1 MSLKNKTILRGASR
15 VERNVR
21 RKARPD
27 PVLPALKRLVAD
39 TEAGK
44 ASCAADRRPPYSF
57 SLIVQRRDRSLSQ
70 LN

>member
-1 MSLKNKTILRGASR
+1 MSLKTNDLAGASR
-15 VERNVR
+15 VKRNVT

-44 ASCAADRRPPYSF
+44 VSCAADGRPSYSF
-57 SLIVQRRDRSLSQ
+57 NLIVQRRDRSLSQ